1 MPGRDRIVKN
11 DPSEEKEVEKDIQSE
26 FYPRERSGEKLS
38 SSTWFDKTLWF
49 RGDLVLEWVNVA

>member
-38 SSTWFDKTLWF
+38 SST
-49 RGDLVLEWVNVA
+49 